1 MVVTKHTI
9 IFYDSMPFT
18 KMEAKKFGDDL
29 EKLYN
34 IVYTWWSTKDTS
46 TCGDIS
52 EDKKRETALAIIVE
66 LQRYVKV

>member
-1 MVVTKHTI
+1 
-9 IFYDSMPFT
+9 MPFT

-46 TCGDIS
+46 TCGDDIS

>member
-1 MVVTKHTI
+1 
-9 IFYDSMPFT
+9 MPFT

-34 IVYTWWSTKDTS
+34 IVYTWWSTKDT
-46 TCGDIS
+46 I
-52 EDKKRETALAIIVE
+52 DKKERETALAIIVE